1 MTTKTADKAS
11 VKQSGTRKHDLKS
24 FPAPAALATPT
35 DLKPEEVQAVV
46 EAVNPLIADSFA
58 LFVKTK
64 NFHWH
69 LSGRHFRDYH
79 LLFDEHAAEILASI
93 DPLAERLRKI
103 GGTTI
108 TSIGHIGRLQTLED
122 DDDTYVP
129 DMQMIERLLADN
141 QQMAVAQRAAIEV
154 CEENRDSVTGNLL
167 QEVLDST
174 ERRKWFLFEISRG
187 AE

>member
-1 MTTKTADKAS
+1 MPATT
-11 VKQSGTRKHDLKS
+11 TRNN
-24 FPAPAALATPT
+24 ARARNAQANLATLT
-35 DLKPEEVQAVV
+35 DLTDKEVKAVT

-58 LFVKTK
+58 LYVKTK

-69 LSGRHFRDYH
+69 LSGPRFRDFH

-154 CEENRDSVTGNLL
+154 CEEHRDSVTGNLL